1 MALDFSTRS
10 LDFFAVNPI
19 NRKTIPTVKMAI
31 SPMLLVNNVFIIFLL
46 KFACESTMNLI
57 KIEELSELSGTAL
70 WIKENFE
77 AIFLWFSVLCIVAS
91 ALFILKLYLNRQ
103 K

>member
-1 MALDFSTRS
+1 
-10 LDFFAVNPI
+10 
-19 NRKTIPTVKMAI
+19 
-31 SPMLLVNNVFIIFLL
+31 
-46 KFACESTMNLI
+46 MNLI

-70 WIKENFE
+70 WIKEHFE
-77 AIFLWFSVLCIVAS
+77 EIFLWFSVLCIVVS